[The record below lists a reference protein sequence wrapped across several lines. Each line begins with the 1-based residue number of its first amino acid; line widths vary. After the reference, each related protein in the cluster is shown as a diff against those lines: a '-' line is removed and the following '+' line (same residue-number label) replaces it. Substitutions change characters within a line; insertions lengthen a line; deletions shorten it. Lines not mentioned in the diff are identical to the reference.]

1 VIELPDQLG
10 VYQVG
15 CTVNHIPRTPVRA
28 VPVLWFWG
36 PRAI

>member
-1 VIELPDQLG
+1 VIESPDQLG

-28 VPVLWFWG
+28 SGSVIDV
-36 PRAI
+36 RH